1 MNTVVQDK
9 NIAFV
14 INQENKIL
22 VFIRETRDSV
32 IISFPEIM
40 ADSKIPFLNDEHL
53 EEYEYINSYSK
64 EKNDC
69 KIVNGHLIKFPKRV
83 RKHFYALRYDIMFKF
98 IFGYKE
104 NVHYT
109 SYIYV

>member
-40 ADSKIPFLNDEHL
+40 ADSKIPF
-53 EEYEYINSYSK
+53 
-64 EKNDC
+64 
-69 KIVNGHLIKFPKRV
+69 
-83 RKHFYALRYDIMFKF
+83 
-98 IFGYKE
+98 
-104 NVHYT
+104 
-109 SYIYV
+109 